1 MFFPELLGSALSS
14 LSFVGGSVGGG
25 SLAGIIVDQAGKG
38 SEGGRYL
45 AYMPNS
51 IPTGLTVQCYSS
63 NLVSK
68 RGIPLNS
75 YAYLG

>member
-14 LSFVGGSVGGG
+14 FSFVGRGVGRG

-45 AYMPNS
+45 ACDSRMKLEGGFQYHKS
-51 IPTGLTVQCYSS
+51 K
-63 NLVSK
+63 LVSK
-68 RGIPLNS
+68 RRIPLS
-75 YAYLG
+75 PYAYLG